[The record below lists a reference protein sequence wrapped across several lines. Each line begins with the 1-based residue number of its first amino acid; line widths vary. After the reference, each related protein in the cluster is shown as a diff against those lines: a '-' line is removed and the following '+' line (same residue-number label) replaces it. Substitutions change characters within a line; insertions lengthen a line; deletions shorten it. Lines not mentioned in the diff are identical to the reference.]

1 MVEVNG
7 RKYLDG
13 GLSDAIPLERSIMSG
28 NAKNLVILTKE
39 VGYVRTPISSKE
51 LALLK
56 LRYASY
62 PNVWKLMRNRD
73 IRYNDQLAFVEKMEK
88 EHQKLLDKVDEL
100 DRLVSE
106 TLEAWEA
113 ARDGEEAES
122 AAADAE
128 PVEVKTD

>member
-1 MVEVNG
+1 
-7 RKYLDG
+7 
-13 GLSDAIPLERSIMSG
+13 MSG

-88 EHQKLLDKVDEL
+88 EGKAFVLRPDHKGNTKRIDKDPEHLKVLYKEGYDMALKNYEFYQIL
-100 DRLVSE
+100 KMV
-106 TLEAWEA
+106 TL
-113 ARDGEEAES
+113 RM
-122 AAADAE
+122 
-128 PVEVKTD
+128 